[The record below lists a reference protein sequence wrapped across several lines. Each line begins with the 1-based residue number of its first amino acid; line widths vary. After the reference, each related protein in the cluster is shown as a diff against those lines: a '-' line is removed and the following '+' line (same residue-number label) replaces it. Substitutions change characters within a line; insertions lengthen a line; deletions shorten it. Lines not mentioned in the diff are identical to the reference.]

1 MTRHSRTRLALVA
14 AEAWALLLHM
24 LHDGVAS
31 ADTLG
36 RGVALVRSGV
46 R

>member
-1 MTRHSRTRLALVA
+1 MTRQARTRLALVA
-14 AEAWALLLHM
+14 TEAWALLLHM
-24 LHDGVAS
+24 LHDGVAN
-31 ADTLG
+31 AETLG